1 MNWKYVKALKS
12 KNAIKEFE
20 VAFKFEFPDSFKETV
35 ANYNGGRPE
44 KDTYDTDKTKERTI
58 KSLLS
63 FNKEDKE
70 TIWKI
75 ADWNND
81 ELKDDFIAFAI
92 DHFGN
97 LICFSVSDKSIA
109 FMDMETLKTETI
121 ANDFSAFLDK
131 LYTID

>member
-1 MNWKYVKALKS
+1 MKD
-12 KNAIKEFE
+12 FE
-20 VAFKFEFPDSFKETV
+20 STFKFEFPDSFKEIV
-35 ANYNGGRPE
+35 SNYNGGRPE
-44 KDTYDTDKTKERTI
+44 RDVYDTDKTKERTI

-63 FNKEDKE
+63 FNKDDKE

-75 ADWNND
+75 AEWNKD
-81 ELKDDFIAFAI
+81 ELKSDYVAFAI

-97 LICFSVSDKSIA
+97 LICFSVRDKSII

-131 LYTID
+131 LYTVD

>member
-12 KNAIKEFE
+12 ENAIKEFE
-20 VAFKFEFPDSFKETV
+20 STFKFEFPDSFKEVV

-44 KDTYDTDKTKERTI
+44 KDVYDTNKTKERTI

-63 FNKEDKE
+63 FNKDDKE

-75 ADWNND
+75 AEWNKD
-81 ELKDDFIAFAI
+81 ELKSDFIAFAI

-97 LICFSVSDKSIA
+97 LVCFSVSDKSVI

-131 LYTID
+131 LYMVN

>member
-12 KNAIKEFE
+12 ENAIKEFE
-20 VAFKFEFPDSFKETV
+20 VTFKFEFPDSFKEIV

-44 KDTYDTDKTKERTI
+44 KDIYDTDKTKERTI

-75 ADWNND
+75 ADWNKD

-97 LICFSVSDKSIA
+97 LICFSVSDKSIV
-109 FMDMETLKTETI
+109 FMDMEMLKTESI
-121 ANDFSAFLDK
+121 AKDFSTFLDK
-131 LYTID
+131 LYTVD

>member
-75 ADWNND
+75 ADWNKD